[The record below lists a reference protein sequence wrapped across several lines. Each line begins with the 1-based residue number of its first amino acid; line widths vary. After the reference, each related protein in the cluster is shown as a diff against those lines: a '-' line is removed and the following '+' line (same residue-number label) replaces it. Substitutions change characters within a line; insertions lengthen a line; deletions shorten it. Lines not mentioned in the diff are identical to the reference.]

1 MPLSNNKVINDTT
14 PPKDLG
20 IEIFPGR
27 SNSYK
32 LYEDDG
38 LSDLYRKGFYLLTTI
53 DYNYLPNNYTVIIK
67 AVEGKSGIVPEKRN
81 YQIRFRNT
89 KRTDDVKA
97 IFNNAEVPCKTRVD
111 ELDFI
116 VEIDDIP
123 SIGSLTVTCKGDNI
137 EIDAV
142 RLINEDIQN
151 ILGDLQISTE
161 LKFKI
166 DAILFSEASI
176 AKKRIDIRKLKNA
189 GLERKYIMLFLKL
202 LELIEEI

>member
-1 MPLSNNKVINDTT
+1 M
-14 PPKDLG
+14 
-20 IEIFPGR
+20 
-27 SNSYK
+27 
-32 LYEDDG
+32 
-38 LSDLYRKGFYLLTTI
+38 
-53 DYNYLPNNYTVIIK
+53 
-67 AVEGKSGIVPEKRN
+67 
-81 YQIRFRNT
+81 
-89 KRTDDVKA
+89 
-97 IFNNAEVPCKTRVD
+97 
-111 ELDFI
+111 
-116 VEIDDIP
+116 
-123 SIGSLTVTCKGDNI
+123 TVTCKGDNI

>member
-1 MPLSNNKVINDTT
+1 MT
-14 PPKDLG
+14 
-20 IEIFPGR
+20 
-27 SNSYK
+27 
-32 LYEDDG
+32 
-38 LSDLYRKGFYLLTTI
+38 LTTI

-97 IFNNAEVPCKTRVD
+97 IFNNAEVPCRTRVD